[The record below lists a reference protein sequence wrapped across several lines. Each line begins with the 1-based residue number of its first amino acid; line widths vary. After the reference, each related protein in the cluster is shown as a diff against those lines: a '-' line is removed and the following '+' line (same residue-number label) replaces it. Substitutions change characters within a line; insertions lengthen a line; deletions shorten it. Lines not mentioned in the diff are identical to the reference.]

1 MKRKNIVSIITAL
14 TMTLGLGAQ
23 LTLEAGPDQF
33 FSVEALA
40 ADDYTEM
47 SNGILTFYVYSD
59 HAEVK
64 SCKKSAEGE
73 ITIPAK
79 FSGVPVTKICKYA
92 FAECSEL
99 TSVIIPDS
107 VTIINEIAFSYCTSL
122 KSVTIPDS
130 VKFIDDFAF
139 SYCTS
144 LKSITIPASVKN
156 IGLGVFMDS
165 SSLISINVD
174 ENNKDYTDLNG
185 VLFSK
190 DKTSLIVYPS
200 GCAGDY
206 IVPNTVETI
215 ESSAFRDCENLS
227 SITVP
232 VSVASIGNGA
242 FMGCSGLTDVYYSG
256 TESDW
261 NRIDIGTDNKPFL
274 EANIFIGYKGIEPG
288 NGDINSDGKF
298 SVADALALESYLL
311 GNKNAN
317 VKDWKAGDVSA
328 DGKLDVFDLCVMK
341 KMLTD
346 ITV

>member
-1 MKRKNIVSIITAL
+1 
-14 TMTLGLGAQ
+14 
-23 LTLEAGPDQF
+23 
-33 FSVEALA
+33 
-40 ADDYTEM
+40 
-47 SNGILTFYVYSD
+47 
-59 HAEVK
+59 
-64 SCKKSAEGE
+64 
-73 ITIPAK
+73 
-79 FSGVPVTKICKYA
+79 
-92 FAECSEL
+92 
-99 TSVIIPDS
+99 
-107 VTIINEIAFSYCTSL
+107 
-122 KSVTIPDS
+122 
-130 VKFIDDFAF
+130 
-139 SYCTS
+139 
-144 LKSITIPASVKN
+144 
-156 IGLGVFMDS
+156 MDS

-317 VKDWKAGDVSA
+317 VKDWKAGDVCA